1 MKNLFNFIYVWA
13 GFVLFLL
20 FGQVLLSAY
29 ELTNDW
35 YYASGITFLGI
46 FAVFYWFTGINDG
59 RS

>member
-1 MKNLFNFIYVWA
+1 MKSLFNFIYVWA

-46 FAVFYWFTGINDG
+46 FAVLYWFTGLEG
-59 RS
+59 RK